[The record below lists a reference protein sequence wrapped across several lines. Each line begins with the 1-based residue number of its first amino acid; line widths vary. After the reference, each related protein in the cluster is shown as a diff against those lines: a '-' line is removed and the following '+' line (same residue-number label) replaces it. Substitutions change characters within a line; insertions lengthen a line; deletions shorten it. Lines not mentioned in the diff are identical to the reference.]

1 MVKVKCSASMYRLPK
16 FWFSYNTRQNYIDLC
31 FSEKYI
37 FVSGELEIL
46 KMADIYF
53 YQGDTDEND
62 GGYCDANITATNQVS
77 FEHVKYP

>member
-1 MVKVKCSASMYRLPK
+1 M
-16 FWFSYNTRQNYIDLC
+16 
-31 FSEKYI
+31 
-37 FVSGELEIL
+37 SGELEIL